1 MLRREDRTSAILHFI
16 SPSVNVFVII
26 ILFEIQTP
34 WEAGRTAI
42 IFTPGQLRKLRKEKR
57 AWITQVMLEVRLLT
71 HALLNKASPKGI
83 HSFISHFSKAP
94 RALASGHPGAK
105 VTTMVLLLPPCPMCC
120 FKAQDKTKA
129 CNSDSATCH
138 HTAVLPELPKFW
150 QLGQFDFYYLFTLM
164 YLAIT
169 QKSF

>member
-1 MLRREDRTSAILHFI
+1 
-16 SPSVNVFVII
+16 
-26 ILFEIQTP
+26 
-34 WEAGRTAI
+34 
-42 IFTPGQLRKLRKEKR
+42 
-57 AWITQVMLEVRLLT
+57 MLEVRLLT

-138 HTAVLPELPKFW
+138 HTAVLPEDVAQVLAARAVRLLLFVHINV
-150 QLGQFDFYYLFTLM
+150 LGNHTEELLNLM
-164 YLAIT
+164 GQTIT
-169 QKSF
+169 KQNYMSIFRMMGL